1 MSQMKVSPVYLTFE
15 SIFKRKQNIIVN
27 ADKINHMLL
36 QMEHGAVVILNL
48 SFKIKLTQEGTM
60 KVISVEV
67 LVIALG
73 II

>member
-1 MSQMKVSPVYLTFE
+1 MSQMKVFPVYLTFE

-27 ADKINHMLL
+27 AAKINHMLL
-36 QMEHGAVVILNL
+36 QMEHGAAVILNL
-48 SFKIKLTQEGTM
+48 SFKTKLTQEGTM